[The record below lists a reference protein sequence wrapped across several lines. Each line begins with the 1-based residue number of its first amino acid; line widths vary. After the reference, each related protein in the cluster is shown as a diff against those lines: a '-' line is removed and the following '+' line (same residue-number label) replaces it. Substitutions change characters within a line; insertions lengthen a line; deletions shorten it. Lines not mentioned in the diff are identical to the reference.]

1 MTKRYII
8 DRGHV
13 LDGWWPL
20 IQLLRYGFGGRSAFF
35 RKLFE
40 PKPPRLGRL
49 WLPLK
54 ASCPLHHLPCIAEA
68 LTQTN
73 VVLVS
78 NDDLLPDTRASI
90 CISSPVALHLQLLS
104 AADRSPVPGF
114 GVGKRLIGK
123 GIGST

>member
-1 MTKRYII
+1 MVAVDTIVEVHH
-8 DRGHV
+8 D
-13 LDGWWPL
+13 
-20 IQLLRYGFGGRSAFF
+20 GFGGRSAFF

-49 WLPLK
+49 WLPLQ
-54 ASCPLHHLPCIAEA
+54 ASCPLHPLPCIDEA
-68 LTQTN
+68 LTQTD

-78 NDDLLPDTRASI
+78 NDDLLPDSRASI
-90 CISSPVALHLQLLS
+90 CISSPVALHLRLLS
-104 AADRSPVPGF
+104 AADRSRVPGF